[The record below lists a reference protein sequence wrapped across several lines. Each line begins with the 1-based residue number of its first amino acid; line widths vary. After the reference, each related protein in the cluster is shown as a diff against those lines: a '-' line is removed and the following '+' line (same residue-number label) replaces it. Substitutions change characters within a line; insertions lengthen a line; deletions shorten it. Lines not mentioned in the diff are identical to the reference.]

1 MVLSKSEVAA
11 VLKAPDNL
19 KHRTM
24 FALAYSAGQRVSE
37 VIALRPED
45 MLFDQGLIL
54 VRQAKGNK
62 DRTTL
67 LGRSIAEL
75 LQKYMAA
82 Y

>member
-1 MVLSKSEVAA
+1 M
-11 VLKAPDNL
+11 LKAPDNP

-24 FALAYSAGQRVSE
+24 LALAYSAGLRVSE